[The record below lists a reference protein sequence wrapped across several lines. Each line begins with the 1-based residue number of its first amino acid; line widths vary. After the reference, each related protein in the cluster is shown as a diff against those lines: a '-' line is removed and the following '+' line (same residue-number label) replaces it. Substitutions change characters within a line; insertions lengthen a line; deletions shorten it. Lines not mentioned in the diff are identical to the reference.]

1 LARTSLQCRECKK
14 EYETAFKYVCDDCF
28 GPLDVKYDFPTLTKD
43 TFSNREQ
50 TYWRY
55 FELLP
60 IENKSNI
67 VSIGAG
73 MTPLTK
79 AENLGKKLGL
89 NNLYIK
95 NDSVNPT
102 FSFKDRPAGVAIS
115 KAKELGLTAV
125 GCASTGNLAS
135 ATAAHAA
142 AAGLP
147 CHVFAP
153 SNIEMA
159 KIAQALSYGANY
171 IAVDGTYDD
180 ANRIAAQIGDSTGNL
195 ASATAA
201 HAAAAGLP
209 CHVFAP
215 SNIEMAKIAQAL
227 SYGANYIAVDGTYDD
242 ANRIAAQIGDSK
254 GIGVVNI
261 NMRSHYVEGSKTF
274 SYEVAEQLDWQV
286 PDQLIV
292 PVGSGAMLNAICKG
306 FEELQTV
313 SLLDDVSNMHMIAA
327 QPHGCAP
334 IVDAFK
340 KNTKEVI
347 PVENP
352 DTVAKSL
359 AIGDPGDGRY
369 VLKRLEQYNGFA
381 EECNNQEIL
390 DAILLLAQTE
400 GIFTEPAGGVSI
412 SILQKMVEQGK
423 IDKNDKVVCYVT
435 GNGLKATESIMQVL
449 SKPTVYK
456 PNINEIS
463 AVVQ

>member
-1 LARTSLQCRECKK
+1 MGKNHLECRECKK
-14 EYETAFKYVCDDCF
+14 EYEPTFKYICDECF
-28 GPLDVKYDFPTLTKD
+28 GPLDVKYDFPSVNKNTFKD
-43 TFSNREQ
+43 REQ

-60 IENKSNI
+60 ISDKNNI
-67 VSIGAG
+67 VSIEAG
-73 MTPLTK
+73 MTPLVK
-79 AENLGKKLGL
+79 AEKLGKELGL

-115 KAKELGLTAV
+115 KAKEFGLESV

-142 AAGLP
+142 KANMP
-147 CHVFAP
+147 CYIFAP
-153 SNIEMA
+153 SNIETA
-159 KIAQALSYGANY
+159 KITQALSYGAEY
-171 IAVDGTYDD
+171 ISVDGTYDE
-180 ANRIAAQIGDSTGNL
+180 ANRIAAQIGD
-195 ASATAA
+195 
-201 HAAAAGLP
+201 
-209 CHVFAP
+209 
-215 SNIEMAKIAQAL
+215 
-227 SYGANYIAVDGTYDD
+227 
-242 ANRIAAQIGDSK
+242 RK
-254 GIGVVNI
+254 GVGVVNI
-261 NMRSHYVEGSKTF
+261 NMRSYYVEGSKTLA
-274 SYEVAEQLDWQV
+274 YEVAEQLDWNV
-286 PDQLIV
+286 PNHLIV
-292 PVGSGAMLNAICKG
+292 PTGSGAMLNAICKG
-306 FEELQTV
+306 FEELQTT
-313 SLLDDVSNMHMIAA
+313 SLLGDVSNMHMIAA

-369 VLKRLEQYNGFA
+369 VLKRLQQYNGFA
-381 EECNNQEIL
+381 EECNDQEIL
-390 DAILLLAQTE
+390 DAILLLAKTE

-449 SKPTVYK
+449 PQPTLYK

>member
-1 LARTSLQCRECKK
+1 MARTSLQCRECKK
-14 EYETAFKYVCDDCF
+14 EYESTFKYICDECF
-28 GPLDVKYDFPTLTKD
+28 GPLDVKYDFPTVTKD

-60 IENKSNI
+60 IEDKSNI

-79 AENLGKKLGL
+79 AEKLGEKLGL
-89 NNLYIK
+89 KNLYIK

-102 FSFKDRPAGVAIS
+102 FSFKDRPAGVAVS
-115 KAKELGLTAV
+115 KAKEFGLSAV

-142 AAGLP
+142 KGGFA

-153 SNIEMA
+153 SDIEMA
-159 KIAQALSYGANY
+159 KI
-171 IAVDGTYDD
+171 T
-180 ANRIAAQIGDSTGNL
+180 
-195 ASATAA
+195 
-201 HAAAAGLP
+201 
-209 CHVFAP
+209 
-215 SNIEMAKIAQAL
+215 QAL

-254 GIGVVNI
+254 GIGIVNI
-261 NMRSHYVEGSKTF
+261 NMRSHYVEGSKTLAF
-274 SYEVAEQLDWQV
+274 EVAEQLDWQV

-306 FEELQTV
+306 FEELQQV
-313 SLLDDVSNMHMIAA
+313 SLLNDVSNMHMIAA

-340 KNTKEVI
+340 KNSTDVI
-347 PVENP
+347 PVEYP

-369 VLKRLEQYNGFA
+369 VLKRLKQYNGFA

-390 DAILLLAQTE
+390 DAIILLARTE
-400 GIFTEPAGGVSI
+400 GIFTEPAGGVSLAV
-412 SILQKMVEQGK
+412 LQKMIEQGK

-435 GNGLKATESIMQVL
+435 GNGLKATESIMSVL
-449 SKPTVYK
+449 QKPRVMK
-456 PNINEIS
+456 ADIAEIS
-463 AVVQ
+463 AVVN

>member
-1 LARTSLQCRECKK
+1 MILARTSLQCRECKR
-14 EYETAFKYVCDDCF
+14 EYPSTFKYICDECF
-28 GPLDVKYDFPTLTKD
+28 GPLDVKYDFPTVNKD
-43 TFSNREQ
+43 TFVNREN

-60 IENKSNI
+60 IEDKNNI

-73 MTPLTK
+73 FTPLTK
-79 AENLGKKLGL
+79 AENLGKLLGL

-102 FSFKDRPAGVAIS
+102 YSFKDRPAGVAIS
-115 KAKELGLTAV
+115 KAKEFGLTAV

-142 AAGLP
+142 KGGFT

-153 SNIEMA
+153 SNIEMP

-171 IAVDGTYDD
+171 IA
-180 ANRIAAQIGDSTGNL
+180 I
-195 ASATAA
+195 
-201 HAAAAGLP
+201 
-209 CHVFAP
+209 
-215 SNIEMAKIAQAL
+215 
-227 SYGANYIAVDGTYDD
+227 DGTYDD

-254 GIGVVNI
+254 GIGIVNI
-261 NMRSHYVEGSKTF
+261 NMRSHYVEGSKTLAF
-274 SYEVAEQLDWQV
+274 EVAEQLDWQV
-286 PDQLIV
+286 PDHLVV

-306 FEELQTV
+306 FEELQSV
-313 SLLDDVSNMHMIAA
+313 NLLGDVSNMHMIAA

-340 KNTKEVI
+340 KNSKEVI
-347 PVENP
+347 PVESP

-369 VLKRLEQYNGFA
+369 VLKRIAQYNGAA
-381 EECNNQEIL
+381 EECSNKEIL
-390 DAILLLAQTE
+390 DAIILLAKTE
-400 GIFTEPAGGVSI
+400 GIFTEPAGGVSV
-412 SILQKMVEQGK
+412 SVLQKMVEQGK

-435 GNGLKATESIMQVL
+435 GNGLKATESIMSVL
-449 SKPTVYK
+449 KKPDIMK
-456 PNINEIS
+456 PDITEI
-463 AVVQ
+463 AKVVV

>member
-1 LARTSLQCRECKK
+1 MARTSLQCRECKK
-14 EYETAFKYVCDDCF
+14 EYESTFKYICDECF
-28 GPLDVKYDFPTLTKD
+28 GPLDVKYDFPTVTKD
-43 TFSNREQ
+43 TFSNREH

-60 IENKSNI
+60 IEDKSNI

-73 MTPLTK
+73 MTPLSK
-79 AENLGKKLGL
+79 AEKLGEKLGL
-89 NNLYIK
+89 KNLYIK

-102 FSFKDRPAGVAIS
+102 FSFKDRPAGVAVS
-115 KAKELGLTAV
+115 KAKEFGLSAV

-142 AAGLP
+142 KGGFA

-153 SNIEMA
+153 SDIEMA

-171 IAVDGTYDD
+171 IA
-180 ANRIAAQIGDSTGNL
+180 I
-195 ASATAA
+195 
-201 HAAAAGLP
+201 
-209 CHVFAP
+209 
-215 SNIEMAKIAQAL
+215 
-227 SYGANYIAVDGTYDD
+227 DGTYDD

-254 GIGVVNI
+254 GIGIVNI
-261 NMRSHYVEGSKTF
+261 NMRSYYVEGSKTLAF
-274 SYEVAEQLDWQV
+274 EVAEQLDWQV

-306 FEELQTV
+306 FEELQQV
-313 SLLDDVSNMHMIAA
+313 SLLNDVSNMHMIAA

-340 KNTKEVI
+340 KNSTDVI
-347 PVENP
+347 PVEAP

-369 VLKRLEQYNGFA
+369 VLKRIAQYNGFA

-390 DAILLLAQTE
+390 DAIILLARTE
-400 GIFTEPAGGVSI
+400 GIFTEPAGGVSLAV
-412 SILQKMVEQGK
+412 LQKMIEQGK

-435 GNGLKATESIMQVL
+435 GNGLKATESIMSVL
-449 SKPTVYK
+449 QKPRVMK
-456 PNINEIS
+456 ADIAEIS
-463 AVVQ
+463 AVVN

>member
-1 LARTSLQCRECKK
+1 MSQKQQRVVTLQCRECKK
-14 EYETAFKYVCDDCF
+14 SYDATFKYICDDCF
-28 GPLDVKYDFPTLTKD
+28 GPLDVNYDFSSINVSKN
-43 TFSNREQ
+43 TFTNRQQ

-60 IENKSNI
+60 IIDKSNI
-67 VSIGAG
+67 VNIDAG

-79 AENLGKKLGL
+79 AEKLGEALGL

-102 FSFKDRPAGVAIS
+102 FSFKDRPAGVAVS
-115 KAKELGLTAV
+115 KAKEFGLSAV

-142 AAGLP
+142 KGGFP

-153 SNIEMA
+153 SDIEMA
-159 KIAQALSYGANY
+159 KITQALSYGANF

-180 ANRIAAQIGDSTGNL
+180 ANRIAAQIGDS
-195 ASATAA
+195 
-201 HAAAAGLP
+201 
-209 CHVFAP
+209 
-215 SNIEMAKIAQAL
+215 
-227 SYGANYIAVDGTYDD
+227 
-242 ANRIAAQIGDSK
+242 R
-254 GIGVVNI
+254 GIGIVNI
-261 NMRSHYVEGSKTF
+261 NMRSYYVEGSKTLA
-274 SYEVAEQLDWQV
+274 YEVAEQLDWQV
-286 PDQLIV
+286 PDQLVV

-306 FEELQTV
+306 FEELQQT
-313 SLLDDVSNMHMIAA
+313 SLLGNVSNMHMIAA

-340 KNTKEVI
+340 KNSTDVI

-352 DTVAKSL
+352 QTVAKSL

-381 EECNNQEIL
+381 EEANDREIL
-390 DAILLLAQTE
+390 DAILLLAKTE
-400 GIFTEPAGGVSI
+400 GIFTEPAGGVSVA
-412 SILQKMVEQGK
+412 ILQKMVQQGK

-435 GNGLKATESIMQVL
+435 GNGLKATESLMQVL
-449 SKPTVYK
+449 EKPKTVK
-456 PNINEIS
+456 ANMAEVA
-463 AVVQ
+463 AVVK